1 MTVARGGRRSPS
13 FRSTWAV
20 ATATLSGTILATCA
34 TSQAATDRAT
44 DIATDIA
51 SHEIM
56 LTATLTGVVLVAV
69 ASVVGMMRARV
80 KAEDTIDRMRAEAAD
95 LKMQVDRAE
104 VMLNAEDQI
113 TLAWSRPDD
122 APVIMGAL
130 GSGSA
135 PRGRSQFLAFGAWLD
150 PIAAARLERAVNALR
165 EVGSPFQIELETL
178 AGSQIE
184 AVGRAGAGRPFVR
197 FRDLSAERLQHAE
210 LKDRFQRLTETVSS
224 FRTLLDSLEMPV
236 WCKDTVA
243 RLTWVNSAYVKAV
256 DAASIDAVLR
266 SGGEL
271 LDQQGRKLIG
281 RQHETEAV
289 VCSRLPV
296 IVSGQRRVYDVVDVA
311 TRDGSAG
318 IATDVSALE
327 NIQAELRRTID
338 FHARTLDQLATAVA
352 IFGADKRLQFYN
364 AAYRSLW
371 GLDAAFLE
379 NHPEDGVVLDEIR
392 AARKLPE
399 QADFRGW
406 KRDLMSA
413 YQSLEAREHWW
424 HLPDGQTLRVI
435 ANPHPQ
441 GGVTYVY
448 ENVTERLELEKK
460 NNALV
465 SVQGE
470 TLDHLSEG
478 VAVFGS
484 DGKLRLWN
492 PPFAALWK
500 LERATLANSPHIAD
514 IITWCGMLHDAPETW
529 RRVQQAVAGLADSR
543 IRFDGRM
550 DRRDGTVL
558 EYSTVPLPDGATLL
572 TFVNIT
578 DTVNVERALTEKA
591 EALMQADRI
600 KTDFVGLVSYE
611 LRSPLTNI
619 IGFAHLLAD
628 PKFGDLNPKQHDYTQ
643 HIMTSSQA
651 LMTIVD
657 DILDLATVDAG
668 IMELNLSE
676 VDIGQTIFGAI
687 EGVKDRIEEGHLS
700 LVTDIPIG
708 LGSFEADEK
717 RIRQLVFNLIANAVR
732 FSSEGGTVR
741 IAAHRE
747 GAQVVLTVSDEG
759 AGIPEEQL
767 RSVFDRFFARR
778 QGPHRSGAGL
788 GLSVVKSFVELH
800 GGHIDIASV
809 EGHGTTVT
817 CRFPDRQRGPGTEQP
832 LSLAGHG

>member
-1 MTVARGGRRSPS
+1 
-13 FRSTWAV
+13 
-20 ATATLSGTILATCA
+20 
-34 TSQAATDRAT
+34 
-44 DIATDIA
+44 
-51 SHEIM
+51 M
-56 LTATLTGVVLVAV
+56 LTATLTGVVIVAV

-80 KAEDTIDRMRAEAAD
+80 KSEETIDRIRADAAD

-104 VMLNAEDQI
+104 IMLNAEDQM
-113 TLAWSRPDD
+113 TLSWGRSDQP
-122 APVIMGAL
+122 PVLMGSL

-135 PRGRSQFLAFGAWLD
+135 PKTRGGFLAFGAWLD
-150 PIAAARLERAVNALR
+150 PLAAGRLERAIADLR
-165 EVGSPFQIELETL
+165 EAGTSFHIEIETL
-178 AGSQIE
+178 AGGHIE
-184 AVGRAGAGRPFVR
+184 AIGRPGAGRPFVR
-197 FRDLSAERLQHAE
+197 FRDLSAERLQHAD

-236 WCKDTVA
+236 WCKDTSG
-243 RLTWVNSAYVKAV
+243 RLTWANTAYAKAV
-256 DAASIDAVLR
+256 DAASPDAVLR
-266 SGGEL
+266 SSDEL
-271 LDQQGRKLIG
+271 LDAQGRKLID
-281 RQHETEAV
+281 RQHETAAIV
-289 VCSRLPV
+289 TSRLPV

-311 TRDGSAG
+311 TRDGTAG

-338 FHARTLDQLATAVA
+338 FHRHTLDQLATAVA

-364 AAYRSLW
+364 AAYRTLW
-371 GLDAAFLE
+371 GLDAAFLD
-379 NHPEDGVVLDEIR
+379 NAPEDGVVLDEIR
-392 AARKLPE
+392 AARRLPE

-406 KRDLMSA
+406 KRDLMSG

-448 ENVTERLELEKK
+448 ENVTERLELEKR

-492 PPFAALWK
+492 PPFGALWK
-500 LERATLANSPHIAD
+500 LDRSTLANLPHISD
-514 IITWCGMLHDAPETW
+514 VITWCGMLHDAPETW

-550 DRRDGTVL
+550 ERRDGTVL

-591 EALMQADRI
+591 EALMEADRV

-619 IGFAHLLAD
+619 IGFAHLLGD
-628 PKFGDLNPKQHDYTQ
+628 PRFGELNPKQRDYTS

-668 IMELNLSE
+668 IMELHLSE
-676 VDIGQTIFGAI
+676 VDIGQTIFAAI
-687 EGVKDRIEEGHLS
+687 EGVKDRIEAGR
-700 LVTDIPIG
+700 LVLLTDIPLG
-708 LGSFEADEK
+708 LGSFQADEK
-717 RIRQLVFNLIANAVR
+717 RIRQLVFNLVANAVR

-741 IAAHRE
+741 I
-747 GAQVVLTVSDEG
+747 GAKRDAGQVVLTVADEG
-759 AGIPEEQL
+759 AGIPQEHL
-767 RSVFDRFFARR
+767 RQVFDRFFARR

-800 GGHIDIASV
+800 GGKISIESA
-809 EGHGTTVT
+809 EGQGTTVT
-817 CRFPDRQRGPGTEQP
+817 CRFPEHQQISGSEHSVTL
-832 LSLAGHG
+832 LSHG

>member
-1 MTVARGGRRSPS
+1 VP
-13 FRSTWAV
+13 V
-20 ATATLSGTILATCA
+20 YVLATCR
-34 TSQAATDRAT
+34 TSHAAADAANE
-44 DIATDIA
+44 IASDIA

-56 LTATLTGVVLVAV
+56 LTATLTGVVIVAV

-80 KAEDTIDRMRAEAAD
+80 KAEETIDRIRADAAD
-95 LKMQVDRAE
+95 LKMRVDRAE
-104 VMLNAEDQI
+104 IMLNAEDQV
-113 TLAWSRPDD
+113 TLAWGHADEP
-122 APVIMGAL
+122 PMLMGSL
-130 GSGSA
+130 GSGGSPKSRSA
-135 PRGRSQFLAFGAWLD
+135 FVAFGTWLS
-150 PIAAARLERAVNALR
+150 PLAAGRLERAITALR
-165 EVGSPFQIELETL
+165 ETGTGFQLELEMIR
-178 AGSQIE
+178 GGQIE
-184 AVGRAGAGRPFVR
+184 AVGRAGGGRPYVR
-197 FRDLSAERLQHAE
+197 FRDLSAERMHHAE
-210 LKDRFQRLTETVSS
+210 LKDRYQRLSETVAS
-224 FRTLLDSLEMPV
+224 FRTLLDSLDMPI
-236 WCKDTVA
+236 WCRDGA
-243 RLTWVNSAYVKAV
+243 GRLTWVNSAYVKAV
-256 DAASIDAVLR
+256 DKPDPEAVLR
-266 SGGEL
+266 AGDEL
-271 LDQQGRKLIG
+271 LDATGRKLIG
-281 RQHETEAV
+281 REHDAKAV
-289 VCSRLPV
+289 VTSRLPV
-296 IVSGQRRVYDVVDVA
+296 IFAGQRRIYDVVDVI
-311 TRDGSAG
+311 TRDGTAG

-327 NIQAELRRTID
+327 NIQAELRRTVD

-371 GLDAAFLE
+371 GLDPAFLDGS
-379 NHPEDGVVLDEIR
+379 PEDGVILDEIR

-406 KRDLMSA
+406 KRDLLST
-413 YQSLEAREHWW
+413 YQALEAREHWW

-448 ENVTERLELEKK
+448 ENVTERLELEKR

-492 PPFAALWK
+492 PPFAALWR
-500 LERATLANSPHIAD
+500 LDRSTLAGLPHISD

-558 EYSTVPLPDGATLL
+558 EYATVPLPDGATLL

-591 EALMQADRI
+591 EALMEADRL

-619 IGFAHLLAD
+619 IGFAHLLSD
-628 PKFGDLNPKQHDYTQ
+628 PRFGELNPKQHDYTQ

-668 IMELNLSE
+668 IMELQLSE
-676 VDIGQTIFGAI
+676 VDIGQTIFAAI
-687 EGVKDRIEEGHLS
+687 EGVKDRLEASRLQ
-700 LVTDIPIG
+700 LATDIPVG

-717 RIRQLVFNLIANAVR
+717 RIRQLMFNLIANAVR

-741 IAAHRE
+741 VTAKRE
-747 GAQVVLTVSDEG
+747 GADIVLTVADEG
-759 AGIPEEQL
+759 AGIPEDQL

-800 GGHIDIASV
+800 GGRIEITSV
-809 EGHGTTVT
+809 EGRGTTVT
-817 CRFPDRQRGPGTEQP
+817 CRFPERQQ
-832 LSLAGHG
+832 AGEPAVSRASHG

>member
-1 MTVARGGRRSPS
+1 MTAARGRRGIPS
-13 FRSTWAV
+13 FRSKWAV
-20 ATATLSGTILATCA
+20 ATTAVTGGLLATCVP
-34 TSQAATDRAT
+34 SHAAN
-44 DIATDIA
+44 DIAADLG

-56 LTATLTGVVLVAV
+56 LTATLTGVVIVAV

-80 KAEDTIDRMRAEAAD
+80 KSEDTIDRVRADAAD
-95 LKMQVDRAE
+95 LKMQLDRAE
-104 VMLNAEDQI
+104 IMLNAEDQV
-113 TLAWSRPDD
+113 TLAWGRADEP
-122 APVIMGAL
+122 PTLMGSL

-135 PRGRSQFLAFGAWLD
+135 PKTRPQFLAFGSWL
-150 PIAAARLERAVNALR
+150 PSLAAGRIERAIAELR
-165 EVGSPFQIELETL
+165 ETGSPFQLELETL
-178 AGSQIE
+178 RGGQIE
-184 AVGRAGAGRPFVR
+184 AIGRAGGGRPFVR
-197 FRDLSAERLQHAE
+197 FRDLTPERMQYAE
-210 LKDRFQRLTETVSS
+210 LKERHQRLNETVSS
-224 FRTLLDSLEMPV
+224 FRTLLDNLDMPV
-236 WCKDTVA
+236 WCKDA
-243 RLTWVNSAYVKAV
+243 NGQLSWVNTAYAKAV
-256 DAASIDAVLR
+256 DAASPEAVLR
-266 SGGEL
+266 SGEEL
-271 LDQQGRKLIG
+271 LDGQGRKQIS
-281 RQHETEAV
+281 RQHETSPV
-289 VCSRLPV
+289 VAARLPV
-296 IVSGQRRVYDVVDVA
+296 IVAGQRRTYDVVDVA
-311 TRDGSAG
+311 TRDGTAG

-327 NIQAELRRTID
+327 SVQAELRRTIE

-352 IFGADKRLQFYN
+352 IYGADKRLQFYN
-364 AAYRSLW
+364 AAFRTLW
-371 GLDAAFLE
+371 GLDPAFLASS
-379 NHPEDGVVLDEIR
+379 PEDGVVLDEIR

-413 YQSLEAREHWW
+413 YQSLEPREHWW
-424 HLPDGQTLRVI
+424 HLPDGQTLHVI
-435 ANPHPQ
+435 ANPHPK

-500 LERATLANSPHIAD
+500 LDRATLANSPHISD
-514 IITWCGMLHDAPETW
+514 VITWCGMLHTDPETW

-591 EALMQADRI
+591 EALMEADRI

-619 IGFAHLLAD
+619 VGFAHLLDD
-628 PKFGDLNPKQHDYTQ
+628 PKFGDLNPKQRDYTN
-643 HIMTSSQA
+643 HIKTSSQA

-668 IMELNLSE
+668 IMELHLSD
-676 VDIGQTIFGAI
+676 VDIGQTIFAAI
-687 EGVKDRIEEGHLS
+687 EGVKDRLEAGQLR
-700 LVTDIPIG
+700 LVTDIPIDV
-708 LGSFEADEK
+708 GSFQADEK
-717 RIRQLVFNLIANAVR
+717 RIRQLIFNLVANAVR
-732 FSSEGGTVR
+732 FSSDGGTVTVTAR
-741 IAAHRE
+741 RE
-747 GAQVVLTVSDEG
+747 SGHVVLTVADQG

-800 GGHIDIASV
+800 GGRIDIASA

-817 CRFPDRQRGPGTEQP
+817 CRFLERQQGATIGQT
-832 LSLAGHG
+832 LSVLGHG

>member
-1 MTVARGGRRSPS
+1 
-13 FRSTWAV
+13 
-20 ATATLSGTILATCA
+20 
-34 TSQAATDRAT
+34 
-44 DIATDIA
+44 
-51 SHEIM
+51 
-56 LTATLTGVVLVAV
+56 
-69 ASVVGMMRARV
+69 
-80 KAEDTIDRMRAEAAD
+80 
-95 LKMQVDRAE
+95 MQVDRAE
-104 VMLNAEDQI
+104 IMLNAEDQM
-113 TLAWSRPDD
+113 TLAWGRPEE
-122 APVIMGAL
+122 PPTLMGSL
-130 GSGSA
+130 GSGVA
-135 PRGRSQFLAFGAWLD
+135 PKARSHFLAFGAWLN
-150 PIAAARLERAVNALR
+150 PLASGRLERAISDLR
-165 EVGSPFQIELETL
+165 ETGTQFHIELETL
-178 AGSQIE
+178 KGGHIE
-184 AVGRAGAGRPFVR
+184 AIGRAGGGRPFVR
-197 FRDLSAERLQHAE
+197 FRDLTPERLQHAE
-210 LKDRFQRLTETVSS
+210 LKDRYQRLGETVAS
-224 FRTLLDSLEMPV
+224 FRTLMDSLDMPV
-236 WCKDTVA
+236 WCKDATG
-243 RLTWVNSAYVKAV
+243 RLTWVNTAYAKAV
-256 DAASIDAVLR
+256 DAATTEAAIRAGD
-266 SGGEL
+266 EL
-271 LDQQGRKLIG
+271 LDGNGRKAIS
-281 RQHETEAV
+281 RQHETMAV
-289 VCSRLPV
+289 VTSRMPV
-296 IVSGQRRVYDVVDVA
+296 IVSGQRRIYDVVDVMA
-311 TRDGSAG
+311 RDGSAG

-327 NIQAELRRTID
+327 NIQVELRRTVD

-352 IFGADKRLQFYN
+352 IFGADKKLQFYN
-364 AAYRSLW
+364 ASYRNLW
-371 GLDAAFLE
+371 GLDPAFLE
-379 NHPEDGVVLDEIR
+379 SSPEDGVILDEIR

-406 KRDLMSA
+406 KRDLLSA
-413 YQSLEAREHWW
+413 YQALEAREHWW

-470 TLDHLSEG
+470 TLDHLSEA

-500 LERATLANSPHIAD
+500 LERSTLANLPHIAD

-543 IRFDGRM
+543 VRFDGRM

-558 EYSTVPLPDGATLL
+558 EYATVPLPDGATLL

-591 EALMQADRI
+591 EALMEADRI

-619 IGFAHLLAD
+619 IGFAHLLGD
-628 PKFGDLNPKQHDYTQ
+628 PKFGDLNPKQYDYTQ
-643 HIMTSSQA
+643 HIMSSSQA

-668 IMELNLSE
+668 IMELQLSD
-676 VDIGQTIFGAI
+676 VDIGQTIFAAI
-687 EGVKDRIEEGHLS
+687 EGVKDRIADGQLT
-700 LVTDIPIG
+700 LVTDIPVG

-732 FSSEGGTVR
+732 FSSDGGTVR
-741 IAAHRE
+741 VAATRKD
-747 GAQVVLTVSDEG
+747 GQVYLTVADEG

-788 GLSVVKSFVELH
+788 GLSIVKSFVELH
-800 GGHIDIASV
+800 GGKITIESA
-809 EGHGTTVT
+809 EGQGTTVT
-817 CRFPDRQRGPGTEQP
+817 CRFPERQQAQVVNRTIG
-832 LSLAGHG
+832 LVGHG